1 MFNLQRINLNFF
13 TMEMNYI
20 DIILLILLGYG
31 FVKGIMN
38 GFIIEI
44 ASIAALVI
52 GAWGAIQFSDMVG
65 VKLSEYLSWNETS
78 ISYAAF
84 ILTFIGIVIAVS
96 FIAKAF
102 TQIASVLMLGWLNK
116 LLGAAFGVLKTAFIL
131 SIFLSIF
138 VHINGKFRF
147 VDEKDL
153 QKSEVFNTVTPIA
166 PSILPWFEDVDFDEL
181 WESANEKVEEVLN

>member
-1 MFNLQRINLNFF
+1 
-13 TMEMNYI
+13 MEMNYI